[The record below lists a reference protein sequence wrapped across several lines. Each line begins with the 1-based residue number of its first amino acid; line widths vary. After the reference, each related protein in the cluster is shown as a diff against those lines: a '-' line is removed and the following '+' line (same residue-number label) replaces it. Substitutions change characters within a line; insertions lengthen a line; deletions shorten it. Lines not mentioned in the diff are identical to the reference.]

1 MDIVVRAFDPCIS
14 CSAHLAE
21 VKKAPLGNWKK
32 QLEDIRRQ
40 GSPLFI
46 GVGNPDRSD
55 DALGIYIAQEL
66 REQGVGDVWLETE
79 VGAEDLTSG
88 KSGVHPI
95 IFLDAIDIQEEPG
108 KITLIPFEYMF
119 RQVSL
124 SHKFT
129 PFIHVFKNNEQLK
142 NAYILGI
149 QPESLKQD
157 GKISPPVREAIGHI
171 LACLLN

>member
-21 VKKAPLGNWKK
+21 VKKAPQGSWKK
-32 QLEDIRRQ
+32 KLADIKSL
-40 GSPLFI
+40 GSPVFV
-46 GVGNPDRSD
+46 GVGTEDRSD

-66 REQGVGDVWLETE
+66 REQGVDNVWLETE
-79 VGAEDLTSG
+79 VGKEDLTFG
-88 KSGVHPI
+88 NPGIHPI

-149 QPESLKQD
+149 QPESLEEG
-157 GKISPPVREAIGHI
+157 GKISTPVREAVGHI